1 MTEQEALRLPLTL
14 DDTTKARFIALATTP
29 QGESA
34 TTPVG
39 GALQKHTARPRG
51 AFAGAT
57 GDAARNTAVGRQYL
71 VDILNDPLGTVIYA
85 THKAFGNVIKVRRM
99 DGSGAW
105 FRENGEFIGF
115 LERYTPR

>member
-1 MTEQEALRLPLTL
+1 V
-14 DDTTKARFIALATTP
+14 LATTP

-34 TTPVG
+34 ITPVG
-39 GALQKHTARPRG
+39 RALQKHAARPRG
-51 AFAGAT
+51 AFAGTT
-57 GDAARNTAVGRQYL
+57 GDAARNTAVGRRYL
-71 VDILNDPLGTVIYA
+71 LDILNDPLRTVTYA
-85 THKAFGNVIKVRRM
+85 THKVFGNVIKVRRP

>member
-1 MTEQEALRLPLTL
+1 MTQEAPRLPLTL
-14 DDTTKARFIALATTP
+14 DETTKARFIELATTP

-39 GALQKHTARPRG
+39 RALQKHAARPSG

-57 GDAARNTAVGRQYL
+57 GDAARNTVVGRQYL
-71 VDILNDPLGTVIYA
+71 VAILNDPLSTGTYA
-85 THKAFGNVIKVRRM
+85 THKVFGNVIRVQRT

-105 FRENGEFIGF
+105 FRENGGFIGF

>member
-1 MTEQEALRLPLTL
+1 MTKVRVIE
-14 DDTTKARFIALATTP
+14 LATAP

-39 GALQKHTARPRG
+39 RALQKHAARPGG
-51 AFAGAT
+51 AFTGAT
-57 GDAARNTAVGRQYL
+57 DDAAHNTAMGRQYL
-71 VDILNDPLGTVIYA
+71 MDILNDPSSTVIYA
-85 THKAFGNVIKVRRM
+85 THKVFGNVIKVRRT
-99 DGSGAW
+99 DGSGVW